1 MNKSIV
7 SLNSIYLKMTN
18 YINLTQ
24 YIKYLY
30 NDVKD
35 KDECINK
42 NIYIIHNNNKKD
54 VITALEKQI
63 IDKIFECPI
72 CLQLHIKINAIV
84 TKCNHQFCK
93 GCLKMWNKN
102 TCPMCRSK
110 I

>member
-1 MNKSIV
+1 
-7 SLNSIYLKMTN
+7 MTN

-35 KDECINK
+35 DDKYLNK
-42 NIYIIHNNNKKD
+42 NTINNNKKD

-63 IDKIFECPI
+63 IDNIFECPI
-72 CLQLHIKINAIV
+72 CLRLHIKINAIV